1 MRSPTLFPCILF
13 DSLPS
18 FLSLYCFE
26 IFGHN
31 LCKNYL
37 FIFLLLRKFVFSPS
51 AGAFILTKERKFN
64 LIFTLHIKMQIKFSL
79 ISSFSWKSCQRNW
92 ASWWKSLLLG
102 LCLQS
107 FDKQIMRLPR
117 SLNLFFHAA
126 THFPLWQHFHLTYL
140 AFRIVAYCFH
150 FDYRPK
156 HLKLSG
162 NLRWS
167 NEERCDWTLEFG
179 E

>member
-1 MRSPTLFPCILF
+1 MRSPTLFPCIPF

-18 FLSLYCFE
+18 FLSLYCFK

-31 LCKNYL
+31 LCMNYL
-37 FIFLLLRKFVFSPS
+37 FVFFKEICISPS
-51 AGAFILTKERKFN
+51 AAAFILTKERKFN

-117 SLNLFFHAA
+117 SLNLFFPCCHPFSFVA
-126 THFPLWQHFHLTYL
+126 TFPFNLSRIWHCGILFSLWLSPKTSEALRQFV
-140 AFRIVAYCFH
+140 IVKWGEIA
-150 FDYRPK
+150 R
-156 HLKLSG
+156 
-162 NLRWS
+162 
-167 NEERCDWTLEFG
+167 LEFG
-179 E
+179 V